1 MAGARVDDEV
11 VADALVVE
19 IAFVVARSRHGDVA
33 ERNAGHHLVRVIGM
47 ADGHQPRPTQ
57 VIAEDAAVAAC
68 ADHGVPDAARLE
80 DLDTAIDRVSLA
92 DAAQV
97 DTHAGM
103 LEAHRVMLLIEQH
116 VAPVDRRQGFPD
128 LRFGRMDVAPVVVGI
143 ADAPR
148 AGSGAAG
155 TAATAC
161 IARHGTAASAAR
173 MNLSMRVI
181 MASGAKGTTSAPR
194 RPAGGGGT
202 AASGDYG
209 ILPARLSQ
217 IGCAGGFQ

>member
-1 MAGARVDDEV
+1 MAMSLSGMRVT
-11 VADALVVE
+11 
-19 IAFVVARSRHGDVA
+19 
-33 ERNAGHHLVRVIGM
+33 GM

-80 DLDTAIDRVSLA
+80 DLDTPIDRVSLA

-128 LRFGRMDVAPVVVGI
+128 LRFGRMDVAPVVVEI
-143 ADAPR
+143 ADAR
-148 AGSGAAG
+148 VRDVEGACG
-155 TAATAC
+155 D
-161 IARHGTAASAAR
+161 
-173 MNLSMRVI
+173 LRVMGRQLDEI
-181 MASGAKGTTSAPR
+181 E
-194 RPAGGGGT
+194 
-202 AASGDYG
+202 
-209 ILPARLSQ
+209 
-217 IGCAGGFQ
+217 